1 MRAVVFL
8 VVAIIA
14 AAAQWQHTQT
24 GQPSQ
29 GSTSYLVYHA
39 GSIYPVVPHVVDYRG
54 VSADQY
60 VDALYHP
67 GETVPLA
74 QVVVERA
81 RARVAAHGGQLS
93 RAELDA
99 VLEVAGW
106 PPELRAQAAEVA
118 WCESRWSPYAV
129 GDRGNSLG
137 LFQLWTGWFS
147 WAGVDVENW
156 NDIVSNAQVALAVV
170 RRDIARGRSP
180 WAQWSCKP
188 RS

>member
-1 MRAVVFL
+1 MNVYVFVAVV
-8 VVAIIA
+8 VAA
-14 AAAQWQHTQT
+14 LAAQYAVTR
-24 GQPSQ
+24 PAEPVA
-29 GSTSYLVYHA
+29 LPVYHY
-39 GSIYPVVPHVVDYRG
+39 GSIYPQVMANVVADRG
-54 VSADQY
+54 SAPGVE

-67 GETVPLA
+67 GETVPFA

-81 RARVAAHGGQLS
+81 RDRVAAHGGQLD

-106 PPELRAQAAEVA
+106 PPELRQQAAEVA

-137 LFQLWTGWFS
+137 LFQLWSGWFS
-147 WAGVDVENW
+147 WAGVGVENW
-156 NDIVSNAQVALAVV
+156 NDVVSNAQVALAVA